1 MLSYF
6 YFNSSWICFTFCN
19 QFLKKKTTKN
29 DEKTEKIVLS
39 TDFLNKAP
47 LKTFF
52 LDFEALWDLFGA
64 LLDRFGVDF
73 GSPGGSQKGS
83 KIETT
88 ATRPAIMVPSAL
100 GKASG
105 TDFGWILEVLGWF
118 RDGFRGDFGW
128 SWQFFLYRFSGK
140 RKKTKFKTGLQDW
153 ISRLEFK
160 TGIQDCMSRLDFKL

>member
-1 MLSYF
+1 ML
-6 YFNSSWICFTFCN
+6 
-19 QFLKKKTTKN
+19 
-29 DEKTEKIVLS
+29 
-39 TDFLNKAP
+39 
-47 LKTFF
+47 
-52 LDFEALWDLFGA
+52 
-64 LLDRFGVDF
+64 LLRFWKDF
-73 GSPGGSQKGS
+73 GDFRGS
-83 KIETT
+83 KIESP

-153 ISRLEFK
+153 TSRLEFK
-160 TGIQDCMSRLDFKL
+160 TDLNSTVTLQRTLGGASKGGVRGGVKPSPGTGE